1 MGLAASQA
9 RFLGL
14 TARKSNVEY
23 KGQQI
28 NQARTALS
36 NEVNGLY
43 NEYNKLKV
51 PTPPSKQDYVKTKY
65 LIKDTDETISI
76 GSFSKIPSGKY
87 AGYYNVTLEYEDSVP
102 VIYPYYSKSTILTA
116 EKDENNSYS
125 YLNIKMGTE
134 EYTYDSSNSKAS
146 TITKI
151 VIGDEEGDDTA
162 SNYQGLEEYMKKNNY
177 KNGTFYMFIRN
188 NTPYFTSD
196 ADLNNTSFEHDDEK
210 NQDTYYGRYTFDF
223 QGSKPVTDK
232 AQVIAAIEKNS
243 TGRLTTIN
251 VIDTDDDKAKPLV
264 GYAYQITTSGEDD
277 EAAYEDAMNQYNYEH
292 AIYEKEVERINM
304 KTKLLQKEDRSLE
317 LQLNQLDT
325 EQNALKT
332 EMDAVSKVIEDT
344 IEKVFKTY
352 EG

>member
-43 NEYNKLKV
+43 NEYNKLNV
-51 PTPPSKQDYVKTKY
+51 PTPPSKQDYIQTKY
-65 LIKDTDETISI
+65 ILEIPDENISI
-76 GSFSKIPSGKY
+76 GAFSKIHSGQY
-87 AGYYNVTLEYEDSVP
+87 AGYYNVTLEYDDTVP
-102 VIYPYYSKSTILTA
+102 VIYSYNSRNTIITA
-116 EKDENNSYS
+116 KKDENDSYS

-134 EYTYDSSNSKAS
+134 AYTYDATNEEGSD
-146 TITKI
+146 ITKI
-151 VIGDEEGDDTA
+151 VVTEDEDDDTA
-162 SNYQGLEEYMKKNNY
+162 TKYQGLEEYMKKNNY
-177 KNGTFYMFIRN
+177 KSGTFYMFIRN
-188 NTPYFTSD
+188 SMPYYTSD
-196 ADLNNTSFEHDDEK
+196 ADLNSTNFEYDETEDK
-210 NQDTYYGRYTFDF
+210 NTYYGSYTFDY
-223 QGSKPVTDK
+223 QANKTVTQT
-232 AQVIAAIEKNS
+232 AHVVAAIGKTT

-251 VIDTDDDKAKPLV
+251 VIDTEDEKAQSLV
-264 GYAYQITTSGEDD
+264 GNAYSIKTSAEDN
-277 EAAYEDAMNQYNYEH
+277 EAAYEDAMNQYTYEK
-292 AIYEKEVERINM
+292 AIYDKEVERINL

-332 EMDAVSKVIEDT
+332 EMDSVSKVIEDT

-352 EG
+352 NS